1 MDVLLLPV
9 HGMQSVDHDT
19 SVVFGDETIL
29 VEEVSQITD
38 LTDLGE
44 KRGENAYR
52 GAYHVLDNSDG
63 LLLGDGVD
71 LLSELYGGGALV
83 FTYTSLHY
91 HPSFDPTLSRG
102 NNSLQLV

>member
-19 SVVFGDETIL
+19 SVVLGDETIL

-52 GAYHVLDNSDG
+52 GAYHVFDNSDG
-63 LLLGDGVD
+63 LLLGVVD
-71 LLSELYGGGALV
+71 EEWNYK
-83 FTYTSLHY
+83 
-91 HPSFDPTLSRG
+91 
-102 NNSLQLV
+102 